1 MHQKKE
7 TVMTKTRSLTIIIVA
22 SFLISI
28 LFSSMLSFA
37 GEKLSFTAYY
47 PSPTGFYHRL
57 NSTYLSVSDT
67 MHVGKQLNIGLINP
81 DSNADVNIVSLNDS
95 ASLVLLGDNDDY
107 SYATLALATPSDS
120 MYSTDPNFW
129 LMSHVA
135 MPGDEH
141 KLAHMY
147 HGSEMDEDEFV
158 TPLVMN
164 PNGDIV
170 FYGNVTIPNGRMS
183 IGISSIRDHGLVVK
197 RDFEDEDNAYGI
209 LARVIQQP
217 TASGD
222 HNIAGLKS
230 GAIADL
236 SSGDNTGSIQGIHSQ
251 VFLKSSG
258 TLNEAYGAKI
268 EVGLD
273 ADYGTIDKVYG
284 VRIAASDISSPI
296 NGDIKTV
303 SLLRLH
309 SEPFITPGNLR
320 YGIYQAGTDD
330 KNYFAGRVGIDVFN
344 LGTHLLTVDGG
355 VRIYTTGNDNNFE
368 VCDNDKGD
376 GGCNVISYDFES
388 GRVFLGNKN
397 ASGSE
402 PEVIINGD
410 LQIEEKIIGLSNS
423 FRTVEEINDCG
434 QCAEAFCPCDEEA
447 KCNAEED
454 LINGGCEFESDNT
467 EIKTNSPHHNGGR
480 WLCGQKGNSQDGTA
494 LITRAYAICL
504 QE

>member
-284 VRIAASDISSPI
+284 VRIAVKDNSSTGGTINSAALVYLDPITLNVQGDLGYAIKQGGSTDI
-296 NGDIKTV
+296 
-303 SLLRLH
+303 
-309 SEPFITPGNLR
+309 
-320 YGIYQAGTDD
+320 
-330 KNYFAGRVGIDVFN
+330 NYFAGRVGI
-344 LGTHLLTVDGG
+344 GTSDTTTHSLTVNGG
-355 VRIYTTGNDNNFE
+355 AYMPRGHFE
-368 VCDNDKGD
+368 VCDDTKGVGNCSIINYNFD
-376 GGCNVISYDFES
+376 S
-388 GRVFLGNKN
+388 GRVFLGNKDG
-397 ASGSE
+397 SGTE
-402 PEVIINGD
+402 PEVTVTGD
-410 LQIEEKIIGLSNS
+410 LCIDQTGSNFVFGISNS
-423 FRTVEEINDCG
+423 ISSLAEEINDCG
-434 QCAEAFCPCDEEA
+434 ECSEATCTCDEEA
-447 KCNAEED
+447 TCETHE
-454 LINGGCEFESDNT
+454 IVISGGCEFESDDT
-467 EIKTNSPHHNGGR
+467 RVIKNRPDFTDR
-480 WLCGQKGNSQDGTA
+480 RKWLCSQEGSTA

-504 QE
+504 NE